1 MKQTTYTTR
10 VLIPEEGHY
19 ITQAE
24 EVDIIHRIFSNKI
37 FLAVND
43 SPSNWKEI
51 TADEAEILMAAQKAA
66 LEEEANNEESN

>member
-10 VLIPEEGHY
+10 VLTPEQGNY

-24 EVDIIHRIFSNKI
+24 EVDIIHRVFSEKV

-66 LEEEANNEESN
+66 LEEEANKDEAN

>member
-1 MKQTTYTTR
+1 MIQTTYTTR
-10 VLIPEEGHY
+10 VLVPELGNY

-24 EVDIIHRIFSNKI
+24 EVDIIHRIFSEKV

>member
-1 MKQTTYTTR
+1 MKESTYTTR

-24 EVDIIHRIFSNKI
+24 EVDIEQRIFSKEI

-43 SPSNWKEI
+43 SPANWKEI
-51 TADEAEILMAAQKAA
+51 TEDEADMIRETIKH
-66 LEEEANNEESN
+66 

>member
-1 MKQTTYTTR
+1 MIQTTYTTR
-10 VLIPEEGHY
+10 VLVPEEGHY

-24 EVDIIHRIFSNKI
+24 EVEIKDRVFTTKV

-51 TADEAEILMAAQKAA
+51 TADEAESLMAAKEAA
-66 LEEEANNEESN
+66 LRD

>member
-1 MKQTTYTTR
+1 MIQTTYTTR
-10 VLIPEEGHY
+10 VLVPEEGHY

-24 EVDIIHRIFSNKI
+24 EVEIKDRVFTTKV

-51 TADEAEILMAAQKAA
+51 TADEAESLMAAKEAA
-66 LEEEANNEESN
+66 LRDQEDGNEAN

>member
-1 MKQTTYTTR
+1 MKESTYTTR

-24 EVDIIHRIFSNKI
+24 EVDIEQRIFSKEV

-43 SPSNWKEI
+43 SPANWKEI
-51 TADEAEILMAAQKAA
+51 TEDEADMIRETIKH
-66 LEEEANNEESN
+66 